1 MDPRRVRRA
10 GKAATLEGALTPL
23 PAVARLAG
31 RQGGGLRGALSRGES
46 GGRARRQVALWR
58 QSGMPAS
65 QLLLVSGPHS
75 ESGVPVA
82 GQWGMSRQS
91 GMPARQS
98 GMPASQLLLVSGLH
112 GESGVPV
119 GRLLACCGGTAAS
132 PACRRAVPS
141 EN

>member
-1 MDPRRVRRA
+1 M
-10 GKAATLEGALTPL
+10 
-23 PAVARLAG
+23 
-31 RQGGGLRGALSRGES
+31 SRGES

-65 QLLLVSGPHS
+65 QLLLVSGPHG

>member
-1 MDPRRVRRA
+1 MNPRRVRRA
-10 GKAATLEGALTPL
+10 GKAATLAGALTRL

-31 RQGGGLRGALSRGES
+31 RQGGGLRGAVSRGES
-46 GGRARRQVALWR
+46 GGRARRQVALW
-58 QSGMPAS
+58 
-65 QLLLVSGPHS
+65 
-75 ESGVPVA
+75 
-82 GQWGMSRQS
+82 
-91 GMPARQS
+91 RQS

>member
-1 MDPRRVRRA
+1 M
-10 GKAATLEGALTPL
+10 
-23 PAVARLAG
+23 
-31 RQGGGLRGALSRGES
+31 SRGES

-65 QLLLVSGPHS
+65 QLLLVSGPHG

-82 GQWGMSRQS
+82 CQWGVW
-91 GMPARQS
+91 RQS